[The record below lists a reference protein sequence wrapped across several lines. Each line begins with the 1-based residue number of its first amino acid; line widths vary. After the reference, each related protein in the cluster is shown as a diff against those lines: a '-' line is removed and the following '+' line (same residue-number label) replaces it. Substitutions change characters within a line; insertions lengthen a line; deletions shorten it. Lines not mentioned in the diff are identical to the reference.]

1 MIRKILILA
10 LSCMLAFSTFACADK
25 NEGEKQS
32 EGAAVTGDYYLD
44 LTELGM
50 KLTIYL
56 RLKENGEFIFS
67 NTPAFEVDK
76 SSGTYQSANG
86 GYLMVYSS
94 VNAQP
99 KTAADGLTSKFIVN
113 DAGELDFSV
122 CERVHYGS
130 AGAKTVS
137 EEDASIKLI
146 GKRITENYN
155 AASTETQFTK
165 GFYSFI
171 EGSKSIFASF
181 FGDDTYLI
189 FAVDK
194 RAEKTAIISEVG
206 RYGVSTTSLALTPQG
221 GDRIACEVVD
231 EKTLDISVPEIGGER
246 SMHRFT
252 KHEGSI
258 EALCTFSGEGKR
270 TGTDESFQASLII
283 FSDGSF
289 ESEACG
295 FNEKGLIALDTEGGS
310 FKIYPDHPETG
321 ERGISLVGTVPSGKL
336 SFDENGTLTLAEL
349 RIRTSS
355 ELSRDKCDF
364 NENR

>member
-1 MIRKILILA
+1 MIRKTLILA
-10 LSCMLAFSTFACADK
+10 LSYLLAFSAFACADK
-25 NEGEKQS
+25 KDGETQN

-76 SSGTYQSANG
+76 SSGTYQSAEG

-94 VNAQP
+94 VNGQP

-122 CERVHYGS
+122 CERVYYGS

-165 GFYSFI
+165 GVYSFV
-171 EGSKSIFASF
+171 EGGKSVFASF

-189 FAVDK
+189 FAVENET
-194 RAEKTAIISEVG
+194 EKSAVISEVG

-246 SMHRFT
+246 GMHRFT
-252 KHEGSI
+252 KHEGAI
-258 EALCTFSGEGKR
+258 EALFTLAGDGKR
-270 TGTDESFQASLII
+270 TGTDENFEASLII
-283 FSDGSF
+283 FADGSF

-295 FNEKGLIALDTEGGS
+295 FIEKGVIALDMETGS

-349 RIRTSS
+349 RVRTSS
-355 ELSRDKCDF
+355 ELFREKCDL
-364 NENR
+364 NEK

>member
-1 MIRKILILA
+1 MIRKTFALIL
-10 LSCMLAFSTFACADK
+10 SCLLAVSAFACADK
-25 NEGEKQS
+25 NDGKKQN
-32 EGAAVTGDYYLD
+32 EGAAVAGDYYLD

-56 RLKENGEFIFS
+56 RLKENGDFIFS
-67 NTPAFEVDK
+67 NTPEFEVDK
-76 SSGTYQSANG
+76 SSGTYQGADG

-94 VNAQP
+94 VNGQP

-137 EEDASIKLI
+137 EEDASIRLI
-146 GKRITENYN
+146 GKRITENYS

-165 GFYSFI
+165 GVYSFV
-171 EGSKSIFASF
+171 EGGKSVFASF

-189 FAVDK
+189 FAVEK
-194 RAEKTAIISEVG
+194 EAEKTAISSEVG

-221 GDRIACEVVD
+221 ADRIACEVVD
-231 EKTLDISVPEIGGER
+231 ERTLDISIPESGGER
-246 SMHRFT
+246 STHRFT
-252 KHEGSI
+252 RHEGAI
-258 EALCTFSGEGKR
+258 EALFTLSGDGKK
-270 TGTDESFQASLII
+270 TGIDESFEASLVI
-283 FSDGSF
+283 FADGSF

-295 FNEKGLIALDTEGGS
+295 FIEKGVITLDTVGGS

-349 RIRTSS
+349 CIRTSS
-355 ELSRDKCDF
+355 ELFREKCDL
-364 NENR
+364 NEN

>member
-10 LSCMLAFSTFACADK
+10 LSCMLAFSAFACADK
-25 NEGEKQS
+25 NESEKQKV
-32 EGAAVTGDYYLD
+32 GAAVAGDYYLD

-76 SSGTYQSANG
+76 SSGTYQSADG

-94 VNAQP
+94 VNGQP

-137 EEDASIKLI
+137 ELDASIKLI

-155 AASTETQFTK
+155 AASTETQFTE
-165 GFYSFI
+165 GVYSFV
-171 EGSKSIFASF
+171 EGSRSIFASF

-189 FAVDK
+189 FAVENE
-194 RAEKTAIISEVG
+194 AGKTAVISEVG

-221 GDRIACEVVD
+221 GDRIACEVMD
-231 EKTLDISVPEIGGER
+231 EKTLDISVPESGGER
-246 SMHRFT
+246 SMHRFA
-252 KHEGSI
+252 KHEGVI

-289 ESEACG
+289 GSEACG

-336 SFDENGTLTLAEL
+336 SFAENGTLTFAEL

-355 ELSRDKCDF
+355 ELFREKCDL
-364 NENR
+364 NEN

>member
-1 MIRKILILA
+1 MFKRVFSLLLA
-10 LSCMLAFSTFACADK
+10 ALLTFSAFACADK

-32 EGAAVTGDYYLD
+32 DGAAVAGDYYLD

-67 NTPAFEVDK
+67 NTPEFEVDK
-76 SSGTYQSANG
+76 SSGTYQGTDG

-94 VNAQP
+94 VNGQP
-99 KTAADGLTSKFIVN
+99 KTAADGLTSKFTVN

-137 EEDASIKLI
+137 EEDSSIKLI

-165 GFYSFI
+165 GVYSFI
-171 EGSKSIFASF
+171 EGSRSIFASF

-194 RAEKTAIISEVG
+194 KSEKTAVISEVG

-221 GDRIACEVVD
+221 ADRIACEVVD
-231 EKTLDISVPEIGGER
+231 ETTLDISVPESSGER
-246 SMHRFT
+246 STHRFT
-252 KHEGSI
+252 KHEGAVES
-258 EALCTFSGEGKR
+258 LFTLSGEGKK
-270 TGTDESFQASLII
+270 TGTDESFQASLAI
-283 FSDGSF
+283 FADGSF

-295 FNEKGLIALDTEGGS
+295 FVEKGVIALDMETGS
-310 FKIYPDHPETG
+310 FKLYPDHPETG
-321 ERGISLVGTVPSGKL
+321 ERGISYVGTVPSGKL
-336 SFDENGTLTLAEL
+336 SFGENGTLTLAEF

-355 ELSRDKCDF
+355 ELFREKCDL
-364 NENR
+364 NEN